1 MIVGGAVESRGF
13 FSSFKIKAPWSI
25 ADEIY
30 LSQKDCIDINILN

>member
-1 MIVGGAVESRGF
+1 MIVGGAVEPRG